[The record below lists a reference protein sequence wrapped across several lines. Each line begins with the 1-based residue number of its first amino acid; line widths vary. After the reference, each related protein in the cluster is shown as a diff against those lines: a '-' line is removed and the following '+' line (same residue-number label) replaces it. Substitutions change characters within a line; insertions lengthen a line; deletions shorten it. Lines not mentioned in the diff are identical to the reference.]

1 MITFQEF
8 KKLSQDEKN
17 DEILRCLPLLAPLGE
32 DIANL
37 KESMNDALDKITKL
51 ENEYGIARPKTGSVD
66 EILETSQNNFKAS
79 RFNSLDNINNKSS
92 INSSGRSRDALYL
105 SGVSSFTQP
114 LPDISG

>member
-17 DEILRCLPLLAPLGE
+17 DEILRCLPLLVPLGE

-51 ENEYGIARPKTGSVD
+51 EHEYGITLPKTGSVD
-66 EILETSQNNFKAS
+66 EVH
-79 RFNSLDNINNKSS
+79 LD
-92 INSSGRSRDALYL
+92 L
-105 SGVSSFTQP
+105 SK
-114 LPDISG
+114 